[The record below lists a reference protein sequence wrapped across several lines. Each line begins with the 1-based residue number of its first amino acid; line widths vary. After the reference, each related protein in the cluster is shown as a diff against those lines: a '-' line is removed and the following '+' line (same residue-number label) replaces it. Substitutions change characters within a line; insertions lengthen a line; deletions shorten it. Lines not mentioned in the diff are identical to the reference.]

1 MNECH
6 FPRKVLCRLSLVMT
20 MVAMVGNC
28 DDDLKWWGV
37 CWQWWWWQNNQEASY
52 CDEDVDSGVH
62 CSITLLTIFT
72 TLPAQLTFVNTFCTK
87 TICCIFGYRLP
98 SLHWPRLIGFLYL
111 IIILF
116 SFFTHFFTF
125 EARKLYNQNS
135 KVFSR
140 NKQFQWYFHVDKT
153 RCQNELRN

>member
-1 MNECH
+1 MPAFFSYDNG
-6 FPRKVLCRLSLVMT
+6 
-20 MVAMVGNC
+20 GNGRE
-28 DDDLKWWGV
+28 L
-37 CWQWWWWQNNQEASY
+37 WWWFKMMRSMLTMMVMAKQPRSFLLWWRCWLWCPLFNHIAHNIYNS
-52 CDEDVDSGVH
+52 S
-62 CSITLLTIFT
+62 CSINICEH
-72 TLPAQLTFVNTFCTK
+72 NHTFCTQ
-87 TICCIFGYRLP
+87 TICCVFGYRLP

-125 EARKLYNQNS
+125 EAQKLYNQNS